1 MSLVAVVPARGVM
14 EYLHLRRRGR
24 RERGGVVGAV
34 EGRQTRAQSVPRRR
48 AARTCVCVSD
58 VTWPREVLWIRF
70 CGCSSIYYVSGGLS
84 SILTTLNIVILKSLL
99 CRKKTA

>member
-24 RERGGVVGAV
+24 GERGGLVGAL

-48 AARTCVCVSD
+48 AVRTCACVSD

-70 CGCSSIYYVSGGLS
+70 CGCSSIYYVSGGLRS
-84 SILTTLNIVILKSLL
+84 VLTTLHFEI
-99 CRKKTA
+99 